1 VSDTFRSAMFMQS
14 DVDNCIEEAAPRDPR
29 GWPVRHSPGPF
40 SVGASRAC
48 EIEILDAKGCE
59 VARVDIPITADRSID
74 PCDVQA
80 ANVKLLTASPDLL
93 KACKYALARFTH
105 GPDAITNPNDAIVD
119 DLRAAIAKAGGA
131 A

>member
-1 VSDTFRSAMFMQS
+1 MK
-14 DVDNCIEEAAPRDPR
+14 
-29 GWPVRHSPGPF
+29 HSPGPF
-40 SVGASRAC
+40 RVGASRAC

-80 ANVKLLTASPDLL
+80 ANVKLLTAAPDLL
-93 KACKYALARFTH
+93 AACHKSLEWLGHLPGFVTAEEKKMNAAFGLVEIIK
-105 GPDAITNPNDAIVD
+105 DAIQKAEGVRPTQYKPE
-119 DLRAAIAKAGGA
+119 RQSAAITRAGGA